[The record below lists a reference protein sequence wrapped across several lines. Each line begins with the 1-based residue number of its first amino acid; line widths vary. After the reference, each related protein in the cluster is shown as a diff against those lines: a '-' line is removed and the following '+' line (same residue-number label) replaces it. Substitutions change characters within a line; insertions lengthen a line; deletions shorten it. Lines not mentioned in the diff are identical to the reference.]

1 MRTAV
6 WSSLR
11 GTYLFAFSTLS
22 AWATLAMVVQ
32 PGDPERVSFAIL
44 LTLALATNR
53 MRFGLPRV
61 ERPAPLSFLFCFAA
75 ITVLPPLAALGIAVA
90 AEADSILARTRRDH
104 PWHVLAFQVMLL
116 PLCVYATSWVYR
128 ALLAEGWLQPPLA
141 TVVAG
146 LTYYAVASGL
156 RTLRI
161 SIESRRKPWVVW
173 NQKFFWLA
181 PIYLLAA
188 VGVSIARPVLHPPG
202 MADGFLALGFILV
215 GYIYLKNYW
224 TRLHHHEEQVQEV
237 ADVRHRAVETL
248 AAAIESKDGGSVGHL
263 RRVKTG
269 AARLG
274 RKLGCSADDI
284 EILELAALL
293 HDIGK
298 VGVPDYIL
306 MKPGRLT
313 EHEFSQMA
321 SHSSVGAAM
330 VDSARF
336 PEPVGEI
343 VRCHHEH
350 WNGRGYPMGLKG
362 EEIPRLAR
370 ILTVVDCFDAFIS
383 DRPYRPAL
391 SLDGATQQ
399 LKEQRGKI
407 FDPEILEA
415 FLEHL
420 PQHWAEIQKEY
431 AAAPEEEV
439 PGGGDVPQVEQT
451 WVSDTEENAT
461 AMRHQSLQ
469 RLTRRPDQ
477 LLAFYEILDML
488 GADLHFEKS
497 LKECLRIL
505 YRPIPYDKAGIFL
518 REHGEYILLA
528 AQGLPDHCLSRMTLP
543 QDHGVVAQ
551 ATISRRC
558 VVADAPPSEI
568 PGEGPPRYLDD
579 VKSTIAAPLV
589 VDETVIGM
597 LVLCATEAGAFDQE
611 QARSLN
617 LVTAKLART
626 LLSSRAVQ
634 KISLEAETDPIT
646 SLPNARGAFRR
657 LETEISRAQRNRG
670 TIGVLFMDIN
680 GLKPVNDSFGHSAG
694 DELLIETSRRLRE
707 RLRAYDYAARVGGD
721 EFLTILPGVSREDL
735 SVAVESMKKAIAR
748 PAVEVCGGTYVK
760 VTIAIGSA
768 MYPYDGLDPE
778 DLVNLSDQRMYAEKE
793 RTHPGSRLGKVAAAA
808 G

>member
-11 GTYLFAFSTLS
+11 GVYLFAFSTLS
-22 AWATLAMVVQ
+22 AWATLAMVAQ
-32 PGDPERVSFAIL
+32 PGDPEGVSFAIL
-44 LTLALATNR
+44 LTLTLATNR
-53 MRFGLPRV
+53 MRFGLPRA
-61 ERPAPLSFLFCFAA
+61 ERPVPLSFLFCFAA

-90 AEADSILARTRRDH
+90 AEADSILARTKRDR
-104 PWHVLAFQVMLL
+104 PWHALAFQVMLL

-128 ALLAEGWLQPPLA
+128 ALLAEGWLQLPLA

-146 LTYYAVASGL
+146 LTYYAVASSL
-156 RTLRI
+156 STLRI
-161 SIESRRKPWVVW
+161 SIESRRKPWIVW

-188 VGVSIARPVLHPPG
+188 IVVSIALPALHPPG
-202 MADGFLALGFILV
+202 MADGLLALGFILV
-215 GYIYLKNYW
+215 GYVYLKNYW
-224 TRLHHHEEQVQEV
+224 TRLQHHEEQVQE
-237 ADVRHRAVETL
+237 APDIRHRGIERL
-248 AAAIESKDGGSVGHL
+248 AAAIESKDGGSAGHL
-263 RRVKTG
+263 RRVKAG
-269 AARLG
+269 AVRLG
-274 RKLGCSADDI
+274 RKLGCSTDDI
-284 EILELAALL
+284 EMLELAAPL

-313 EHEFSQMA
+313 EHEFSQIA
-321 SHSSVGAAM
+321 SHSLVGAAI

-336 PEPVGEI
+336 PGPVGEI

-350 WNGRGYPMGLKG
+350 WNGKGYPTGLKG

-370 ILTVVDCFDAFIS
+370 ILTVVDCFDALIS

-399 LKEQRGKI
+399 LKKQRGKI
-407 FDPEILEA
+407 FDPEVLEA
-415 FLEHL
+415 FLEDL
-420 PQHWAEIQKEY
+420 PQHWAETQKEQT
-431 AAAPEEEV
+431 AESEEQV
-439 PGGGDVPQVEQT
+439 PGGSDIPQVERT
-451 WVSDTEENAT
+451 WVSDAEENAT
-461 AMRHQSLQ
+461 AMWHQSLQ
-469 RLTRRPDQ
+469 RLTRSPDQ

-488 GADLHFEKS
+488 GADLQFEKS

-518 REHGEYILLA
+518 LEDGKYMLLA
-528 AQGLPDHCLSRMTLP
+528 AQGLPDHCLARMTLP

-551 ATISRRC
+551 ATISRSC

-568 PGEGPPRYLDD
+568 PGVGPPPYLDD
-579 VKSTIAAPLV
+579 VKSTMAAPLV
-589 VDETVIGM
+589 VDERVIGM

-626 LLSSRAVQ
+626 LLSSKAVQ
-634 KISLEAETDPIT
+634 KISLEAETDHIT
-646 SLPNARGAFRR
+646 RLPNARGAFRR
-657 LETEISRAQRNRG
+657 LETEVIRAQRNQG

-721 EFLTILPGVSREDL
+721 EFLAILPGVSREDL
-735 SVAVESMKKAIAR
+735 SIAVEAIKKAIAQ
-748 PAVEVCGGTYVK
+748 PAVEVCEGTYVK

-768 MYPYDGLDPE
+768 MYPDDGLNPE

-793 RTHPGSRLGKVAAAA
+793 RTHAGSRLGKAATVA